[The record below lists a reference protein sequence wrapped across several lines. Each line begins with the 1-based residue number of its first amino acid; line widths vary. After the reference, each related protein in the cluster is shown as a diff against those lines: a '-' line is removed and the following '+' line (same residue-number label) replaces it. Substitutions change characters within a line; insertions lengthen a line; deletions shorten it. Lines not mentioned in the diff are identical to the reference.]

1 MVKVLVCLPIAVA
14 RLVVLVGLQWRLG
27 RENEILEERE
37 GNAKERKMW
46 MCIYIYIYVC
56 MYIFAFLKLTWH
68 FFFSFLLSKIF
79 NINLEATYVH
89 HMPCRYFY
97 L

>member
-14 RLVVLVGLQWRLG
+14 RLVVLVGLRWRLG

-37 GNAKERKMW
+37 GNARERKIW
-46 MCIYIYIYVC
+46 MCKYIYIYIYMYVC

-79 NINLEATYVH
+79 NINLEAT
-89 HMPCRYFY
+89 
-97 L
+97 